1 MLHFFI
7 SSHHHRLT
15 LLKVVTTVKE
25 RYDSFV
31 YVMSFTHSFDTYLLE
46 VSIKAPKK
54 GQCTPAFLQHR
65 IYVSKGHKMAH
76 LRLDLDRE
84 RKLASLRRLLSSS
97 LLLKKGR

>member
-31 YVMSFTHSFDTYLLE
+31 YVMSFTHSFDTYLLG
-46 VSIKAPKK
+46 VYKS
-54 GQCTPAFLQHR
+54 T
-65 IYVSKGHKMAH
+65 
-76 LRLDLDRE
+76 
-84 RKLASLRRLLSSS
+84 
-97 LLLKKGR
+97 LKKVNVPLLFYNIGFMSPRVIKWLILDSTLTERENWLL